1 MGKLAASNNYLIK
14 TILIKGFIQIYDP
27 DLSLIKKEN
36 IKEFKSYNDFFIREL
51 KANSRPIEQSENIIT
66 SPVDGTV
73 VDFGKIIEGNL
84 IQAKE
89 FKYSISDLLGN
100 VDLGAKFRNG
110 LFVTIYLAPTDYHRI
125 HSPYAGKIIS
135 SNHMGTSLHSVND
148 RAQRLIS
155 SLYVKNERG
164 LVVVESKKL
173 SYALVS
179 VGASVVGSIVPFWSK
194 NKIKF
199 RNDLIK
205 QWRKGPEENQKYV
218 KKGQEIAH
226 FRMGSTVILL
236 LPEANKI
243 NINSFPPKLIHF
255 KSIVM
260 SCGVKTANINKLAF
274 VFLVKKT

>member
-1 MGKLAASNNYLIK
+1 MRFIPNRFLTFVMGKLAASNNYLIK

-73 VDFGKIIEGNL
+73 VDFGKIIEDNL

-243 NINSFPPKLIHF
+243 NINSLYQNKTVKFGEKLIEL
-255 KSIVM
+255 K
-260 SCGVKTANINKLAF
+260 
-274 VFLVKKT
+274 

>member
-73 VDFGKIIEGNL
+73 VDFGKIIEDNL

-148 RAQRLIS
+148 RAQRLIP

-243 NINSFPPKLIHF
+243 NINSLYQNKTVKFGEKLIEL
-255 KSIVM
+255 K
-260 SCGVKTANINKLAF
+260 
-274 VFLVKKT
+274 

>member
-1 MGKLAASNNYLIK
+1 MRFIPNRFLTFVMGKLAASNNYLIK

-51 KANSRPIEQSENIIT
+51 KADSRPIEHSENIIT

-73 VDFGKIIEGNL
+73 VDFGEIIENNL

-100 VDLGAKFRNG
+100 VDLGTKFRNG

-135 SNHMGTSLHSVND
+135 SNHMGTDLHSVNN
-148 RAQRLIS
+148 RAQRLIP

-164 LVVVESKKL
+164 LVVVESEKL

-205 QWRKGPEENQKYV
+205 QWQKGPEENQKYV

-243 NINSFPPKLIHF
+243 NINSLYQNKTVKFGEKLIEL
-255 KSIVM
+255 K
-260 SCGVKTANINKLAF
+260 
-274 VFLVKKT
+274 

>member
-1 MGKLAASNNYLIK
+1 MRFIPNRFLTFVMGKLAASNNNLIK

-51 KANSRPIEQSENIIT
+51 KADSRPIEHSENIIT

-73 VDFGKIIEGNL
+73 VDFGEIIENNL

-100 VDLGAKFRNG
+100 VDLGTKFRNG

-135 SNHMGTSLHSVND
+135 SNHMGTDLHSVNN
-148 RAQRLIS
+148 RAQRLIP

-164 LVVVESKKL
+164 LVVVESEKL

-205 QWRKGPEENQKYV
+205 QWQKGPEENQKYV

-243 NINSFPPKLIHF
+243 NINSLYQNKTVKFGEKLIEL
-255 KSIVM
+255 K
-260 SCGVKTANINKLAF
+260 
-274 VFLVKKT
+274 

>member
-1 MGKLAASNNYLIK
+1 MRFIPNRFLTFVIGKLAASNNYLIK

-73 VDFGKIIEGNL
+73 VDFGKIIEDNL

-148 RAQRLIS
+148 RAQRLIP

-243 NINSFPPKLIHF
+243 NINSLYQNKTVKFGEKLIEL
-255 KSIVM
+255 K
-260 SCGVKTANINKLAF
+260 
-274 VFLVKKT
+274 

>member
-1 MGKLAASNNYLIK
+1 MRFIPNRFLTFVMGKLAASNNNLIK
-14 TILIKGFIQIYDP
+14 TILIKGFIKIYDP

-51 KANSRPIEQSENIIT
+51 KVDSRPIEHSENIIT

-73 VDFGKIIEGNL
+73 VDFGEIIEDNL

-135 SNHMGTSLHSVND
+135 SNHMGTDLHSVND
-148 RAQRLIS
+148 RAQRLIP

-164 LVVVESKKL
+164 LVVVESEKL

-205 QWRKGPEENQKYV
+205 QWQKGPEENQKYV

-243 NINSFPPKLIHF
+243 NINSLYQNKTVKFGEKLIEL
-255 KSIVM
+255 K
-260 SCGVKTANINKLAF
+260 
-274 VFLVKKT
+274 

>member
-1 MGKLAASNNYLIK
+1 MRFIPNRFLTFVMGKLAASNNNLIK
-14 TILIKGFIQIYDP
+14 TILIKGFIKIYDP

-51 KANSRPIEQSENIIT
+51 KADSRPIEHSENIIT

-73 VDFGKIIEGNL
+73 VDFGEIIEDNL

-135 SNHMGTSLHSVND
+135 SNHMGTDLHSVND
-148 RAQRLIS
+148 RAQRLIP

-205 QWRKGPEENQKYV
+205 QWQKGPEENQKYV

-243 NINSFPPKLIHF
+243 NINSLYQNKTVKFGEKLIEL
-255 KSIVM
+255 K
-260 SCGVKTANINKLAF
+260 
-274 VFLVKKT
+274 

>member
-1 MGKLAASNNYLIK
+1 MRFIPNRFLTFVMGKLAASNNNLIK
-14 TILIKGFIQIYDP
+14 TILIKGFIKIYNP

-51 KANSRPIEQSENIIT
+51 KEDSRPIEHSENIIT

-73 VDFGKIIEGNL
+73 VDFGEIIEDNL

-100 VDLGAKFRNG
+100 VDLGVKFRNG

-135 SNHMGTSLHSVND
+135 SNHMGTDLHSVND
-148 RAQRLIS
+148 RAQRLIP

-164 LVVVESKKL
+164 LVVVESEKL

-205 QWRKGPEENQKYV
+205 QWQKGPEENQKYV

-243 NINSFPPKLIHF
+243 NINSLYQNKTVKFGEKLIEL
-255 KSIVM
+255 K
-260 SCGVKTANINKLAF
+260 
-274 VFLVKKT
+274 

>member
-1 MGKLAASNNYLIK
+1 MRFIPNRFLTFVIGKLAASNNYLIK

-51 KANSRPIEQSENIIT
+51 KANSRHIEQSENIIT

-73 VDFGKIIEGNL
+73 VDFGKIIEDNL

-148 RAQRLIS
+148 RAQRLIP

-179 VGASVVGSIVPFWSK
+179 VGASIVGSIVPFWSK

-243 NINSFPPKLIHF
+243 NINSLYQNKTVKFGEKLIEL
-255 KSIVM
+255 K
-260 SCGVKTANINKLAF
+260 
-274 VFLVKKT
+274 

>member
-1 MGKLAASNNYLIK
+1 
-14 TILIKGFIQIYDP
+14 
-27 DLSLIKKEN
+27 
-36 IKEFKSYNDFFIREL
+36 
-51 KANSRPIEQSENIIT
+51 
-66 SPVDGTV
+66 
-73 VDFGKIIEGNL
+73 
-84 IQAKE
+84 
-89 FKYSISDLLGN
+89 
-100 VDLGAKFRNG
+100 
-110 LFVTIYLAPTDYHRI
+110 
-125 HSPYAGKIIS
+125 
-135 SNHMGTSLHSVND
+135 MGTDLHSVNN
-148 RAQRLIS
+148 RAQRLIP

-164 LVVVESKKL
+164 LVVVESEKL

-243 NINSFPPKLIHF
+243 NINSLYQNKTVKFGEKLIEL
-255 KSIVM
+255 K
-260 SCGVKTANINKLAF
+260 
-274 VFLVKKT
+274 

>member
-1 MGKLAASNNYLIK
+1 MRFIPNRFLTFVMGKLAASNNYLIK

-73 VDFGKIIEGNL
+73 VDFGKIIEDNL

-148 RAQRLIS
+148 RAQRLIP

-243 NINSFPPKLIHF
+243 NINSLYQNKTVKFGEKLIEL
-255 KSIVM
+255 K
-260 SCGVKTANINKLAF
+260 
-274 VFLVKKT
+274 

>member
-1 MGKLAASNNYLIK
+1 MRFIPNRFLTFVMGKLAASNNNLIK
-14 TILIKGFIQIYDP
+14 TILIKGFIKIYDP

-51 KANSRPIEQSENIIT
+51 KEDSRPIEHSENIIT

-73 VDFGKIIEGNL
+73 VDFGEIIEDNL

-135 SNHMGTSLHSVND
+135 SNHMGTDLHSVND
-148 RAQRLIS
+148 RAQRLIP

-164 LVVVESKKL
+164 LVVVESEKL

-179 VGASVVGSIVPFWSK
+179 VGASVVGSIDPFWSK

-205 QWRKGPEENQKYV
+205 QWQKGPEENQKYV

-243 NINSFPPKLIHF
+243 NINSLYQNKTVKFGEKLIEL
-255 KSIVM
+255 K
-260 SCGVKTANINKLAF
+260 
-274 VFLVKKT
+274 

>member
-1 MGKLAASNNYLIK
+1 MRFIPNRFLTFVMGKLAASNNYLIK
-14 TILIKGFIQIYDP
+14 TILIKGFIKIYDP

-73 VDFGKIIEGNL
+73 VDFGKIIEDNL

-100 VDLGAKFRNG
+100 VDLGTKFRNG

-148 RAQRLIS
+148 RAQRLIP

-179 VGASVVGSIVPFWSK
+179 VGASIVGSIVPFWSK

-243 NINSFPPKLIHF
+243 NINSLYQNKTVKFGEKLIEL
-255 KSIVM
+255 K
-260 SCGVKTANINKLAF
+260 
-274 VFLVKKT
+274 

>member
-1 MGKLAASNNYLIK
+1 MRFIPNRFLTFVMGKLAASNNYLIK

-51 KANSRPIEQSENIIT
+51 KANSRHIEQSENIIT

-73 VDFGKIIEGNL
+73 VDFGKIIEDNL

-148 RAQRLIS
+148 RAQRLIP

-243 NINSFPPKLIHF
+243 NINSLYQNKTVKFGEKLIEL
-255 KSIVM
+255 K
-260 SCGVKTANINKLAF
+260 
-274 VFLVKKT
+274 

>member
-1 MGKLAASNNYLIK
+1 MRFIPNRFLTFVMGKLAASNNNLIK
-14 TILIKGFIQIYDP
+14 TILIKGFIQIYGP

-51 KANSRPIEQSENIIT
+51 KADSRPIEHSENIIT

-73 VDFGKIIEGNL
+73 VDFGEIIENNL

-100 VDLGAKFRNG
+100 VDLGTKFRNG

-135 SNHMGTSLHSVND
+135 SNHMGTDLHSVNN
-148 RAQRLIS
+148 RAQRLIP

-164 LVVVESKKL
+164 LVVVESEKL

-205 QWRKGPEENQKYV
+205 QWQKGPEENQKYV

-243 NINSFPPKLIHF
+243 NINSLYQNKTVKFGEKLIEL
-255 KSIVM
+255 K
-260 SCGVKTANINKLAF
+260 
-274 VFLVKKT
+274 

>member
-1 MGKLAASNNYLIK
+1 MRFIPNRFLTFVMGKLAASNNYLIK

-73 VDFGKIIEGNL
+73 VDFGKIIEDNL

-125 HSPYAGKIIS
+125 HSPYAGEIIS

-148 RAQRLIS
+148 RAQRLIP

-243 NINSFPPKLIHF
+243 NINSLYQNKTVKFGEKLIEL
-255 KSIVM
+255 K
-260 SCGVKTANINKLAF
+260 
-274 VFLVKKT
+274 

>member
-1 MGKLAASNNYLIK
+1 MRFIPNRFLTFVMGKLAASNNNLIK
-14 TILIKGFIQIYDP
+14 TILIKGFIKIYNP

-36 IKEFKSYNDFFIREL
+36 IKEFKYYNDFFIREL
-51 KANSRPIEQSENIIT
+51 KADSRPIEHSENIIT

-73 VDFGKIIEGNL
+73 VDFGEIIEDNL

-100 VDLGAKFRNG
+100 VDLGTKFRNG

-135 SNHMGTSLHSVND
+135 SNHMGTDLHSVND
-148 RAQRLIS
+148 RAQRLIP

-164 LVVVESKKL
+164 LVVVESEKL

-205 QWRKGPEENQKYV
+205 QWQKGPEENQKYV

-243 NINSFPPKLIHF
+243 NINSLYQNKTVKFGEKLIEL
-255 KSIVM
+255 K
-260 SCGVKTANINKLAF
+260 
-274 VFLVKKT
+274 

>member
-1 MGKLAASNNYLIK
+1 MRFIPNRFLTFVMGKLAASNNNLIK
-14 TILIKGFIQIYDP
+14 TILIKGFIKIYDP

-51 KANSRPIEQSENIIT
+51 KADSRPIEHSENIIT

-73 VDFGKIIEGNL
+73 VDFGEIIEDNL

-135 SNHMGTSLHSVND
+135 SNHMGTDLHSVNG
-148 RAQRLIS
+148 RAQRLIP

-194 NKIKF
+194 NKIKI
-199 RNDLIK
+199 RNDLVK
-205 QWRKGPEENQKYV
+205 QWQKGPEENQKYI

-243 NINSFPPKLIHF
+243 NINSLYQNKTVKFGEKLIEL
-255 KSIVM
+255 K
-260 SCGVKTANINKLAF
+260 
-274 VFLVKKT
+274 

>member
-1 MGKLAASNNYLIK
+1 MRFIPNRFLTFVMGKLAASNNYLIK

-73 VDFGKIIEGNL
+73 VDFGKIIEDNL

-148 RAQRLIS
+148 RAQRLIP

-179 VGASVVGSIVPFWSK
+179 VGASIVGSIVPFWSK

-236 LPEANKI
+236 VPEANKI
-243 NINSFPPKLIHF
+243 NINSLYQNKTVKFGEKLIEL
-255 KSIVM
+255 K
-260 SCGVKTANINKLAF
+260 
-274 VFLVKKT
+274 

>member
-1 MGKLAASNNYLIK
+1 MRFIPNRFLTFVMGKLAASNNYLIK

-73 VDFGKIIEGNL
+73 VDFGKIIEDNL

-100 VDLGAKFRNG
+100 VDLGTKFRNG

-148 RAQRLIS
+148 RAQRLIP

-243 NINSFPPKLIHF
+243 NINSLYQNKTVKFGEKLIEL
-255 KSIVM
+255 K
-260 SCGVKTANINKLAF
+260 
-274 VFLVKKT
+274 

>member
-1 MGKLAASNNYLIK
+1 MRFIPNRFLTFVMGKLAASNNYLIK

-73 VDFGKIIEGNL
+73 VDFGKIIEDNL

-125 HSPYAGKIIS
+125 HSPCDGKIIS

-148 RAQRLIS
+148 RAQRLIP

-243 NINSFPPKLIHF
+243 NINSLYQNKTVKFGEKLIEL
-255 KSIVM
+255 K
-260 SCGVKTANINKLAF
+260 
-274 VFLVKKT
+274 

>member
-1 MGKLAASNNYLIK
+1 MRFIPNRFLTFVMGKLAASNNNLIK
-14 TILIKGFIQIYDP
+14 TILIKGFIKIYDP

-51 KANSRPIEQSENIIT
+51 KADSRPIEHSENIIT

-73 VDFGKIIEGNL
+73 VDFGEIIEDNL

-135 SNHMGTSLHSVND
+135 SNHMGTDLHSVND
-148 RAQRLIS
+148 RAQRLIP

-164 LVVVESKKL
+164 LVVVESEKL

-205 QWRKGPEENQKYV
+205 QWQKGPEENQKYV

-243 NINSFPPKLIHF
+243 NINSLYQNKTVKFGEKLIEL
-255 KSIVM
+255 K
-260 SCGVKTANINKLAF
+260 
-274 VFLVKKT
+274 

>member
-1 MGKLAASNNYLIK
+1 MRFIPNRFLTFVMGKLAASNNYLIK

-66 SPVDGTV
+66 SPVDGTI
-73 VDFGKIIEGNL
+73 VDFGKIIEDNL

-148 RAQRLIS
+148 RAQRLIP
-155 SLYVKNERG
+155 SLYIKNERG

-243 NINSFPPKLIHF
+243 NINSLYQNKTVKFGEKLIEL
-255 KSIVM
+255 K
-260 SCGVKTANINKLAF
+260 
-274 VFLVKKT
+274 

>member
-1 MGKLAASNNYLIK
+1 
-14 TILIKGFIQIYDP
+14 
-27 DLSLIKKEN
+27 
-36 IKEFKSYNDFFIREL
+36 
-51 KANSRPIEQSENIIT
+51 
-66 SPVDGTV
+66 
-73 VDFGKIIEGNL
+73 
-84 IQAKE
+84 
-89 FKYSISDLLGN
+89 
-100 VDLGAKFRNG
+100 
-110 LFVTIYLAPTDYHRI
+110 
-125 HSPYAGKIIS
+125 
-135 SNHMGTSLHSVND
+135 MGTSLHSVND
-148 RAQRLIS
+148 RAQRLIP

-243 NINSFPPKLIHF
+243 NINSLYQNKTVKFGEKLIEL
-255 KSIVM
+255 K
-260 SCGVKTANINKLAF
+260 
-274 VFLVKKT
+274 

>member
-1 MGKLAASNNYLIK
+1 MRFIPNRFLTFVMGKLAASNNNLIK
-14 TILIKGFIQIYDP
+14 TILIKGFIKIYDP

-51 KANSRPIEQSENIIT
+51 KVDSRPIEHSENIIT

-73 VDFGKIIEGNL
+73 VDFGEIIEDNL

-100 VDLGAKFRNG
+100 VDLGVKFRNG

-135 SNHMGTSLHSVND
+135 SNHMGTDLHSVND
-148 RAQRLIS
+148 RAQRLIP

-164 LVVVESKKL
+164 LVVVESEKL

-205 QWRKGPEENQKYV
+205 QWQKGPEENQKYV

-243 NINSFPPKLIHF
+243 NINSLYQNKTVKFGEKLIEL
-255 KSIVM
+255 K
-260 SCGVKTANINKLAF
+260 
-274 VFLVKKT
+274 